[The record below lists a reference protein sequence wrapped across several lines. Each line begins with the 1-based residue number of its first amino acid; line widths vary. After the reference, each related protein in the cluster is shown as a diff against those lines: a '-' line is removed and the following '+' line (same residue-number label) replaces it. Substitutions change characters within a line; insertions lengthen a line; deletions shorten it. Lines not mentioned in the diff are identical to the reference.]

1 MKSMGGE
8 QLQDVEVTERGV
20 LGDRAYALIDKDTG
34 KVVSAK
40 SVRLFPNLLDC
51 KVAFVEPPRRGGD
64 VPPVQI
70 LLPDGTT
77 VRSDSGEVDR
87 VLSAYF
93 KRNVTLGRAA
103 PDDFTID
110 QYHPDVEGA
119 DPGGNRDT
127 VVAQKLGAALFAEL
141 GMASPVP
148 VSSFFDVFPVS
159 ILTISTL
166 ARLGEARPQSRFD
179 QRRFRMNVIVKTERP
194 GFVENGWIGH
204 HLGLGDGISLNVA
217 LLDPRC
223 VMTTLAQD
231 GYRRIRMFFGHSF
244 TTTGRKSAISAG
256 SLALG
261 CTPWLPPQEQYGL
274 VIAWYS
280 TELEKVSF
288 ESGAVLKHPFVSAL
302 AERRAARPAQIV
314 LLRSARR
321 IGD

>member
-1 MKSMGGE
+1 MAISEDVGSVVALWRFPVKSMAGE
-8 QLQDVEVTERGV
+8 QLHDVEVTERGV

-51 KVAFVEPPRRGGD
+51 KAAFVEQSRRGGD

-77 VRSDSGEVDR
+77 VRSDSSEVDG

-127 VVAQKLGAALFAEL
+127 VVAQKLGAALFAAL
-141 GMASPVP
+141 GMESPVP
-148 VSSFFDVFPVS
+148 VGAFFDVFPLSVM
-159 ILTISTL
+159 TTSTL
-166 ARLGEARPQSRFD
+166 ARLNELRPESRFE
-179 QRRFRMNVIVKTERP
+179 QRRFRMNVIVRTECP
-194 GFVENGWIGH
+194 GFVENDWVGH
-204 HLGLGDGISLNVA
+204 ELGLGDGTRINAA

-223 VMTTLAQD
+223 VMTTLPQKGLPQD
-231 GYRRIRMFFGHSF
+231 TDVLR
-244 TTTGRKSAISAG
+244 T
-256 SLALG
+256 
-261 CTPWLPPQEQYGL
+261 L
-274 VIAWYS
+274 V
-280 TELEKVSF
+280 
-288 ESGAVLKHPFVSAL
+288 
-302 AERRAARPAQIV
+302 
-314 LLRSARR
+314 
-321 IGD
+321 

>member
-1 MKSMGGE
+1 MAISEDVGSVATLWRFPVKSMGGE
-8 QLQDVEVTERGV
+8 QLRDVEVTERGV

-40 SVRLFPNLLDC
+40 SARLFPNLLDC

-77 VRSDSGEVDR
+77 VRSDSSEVDG

-127 VVAQKLGAALFAEL
+127 VVAQKLGSALFAVL
-141 GMASPVP
+141 GMESPVP
-148 VSSFFDVFPVS
+148 VGAFFDVFPLSVM
-159 ILTISTL
+159 TTSTL
-166 ARLGEARPQSRFD
+166 TRLNEVRPQSRFEP
-179 QRRFRMNVIVKTERP
+179 RRFRMNVIVKTDRP
-194 GFVENGWIGH
+194 GFVENAWVGRE
-204 HLGLGDGISLNVA
+204 LGLGDGARINVA

-223 VMTTLAQD
+223 VMTTLAQED
-231 GYRRIRMFFGHSF
+231 LPRDVDVLRTLVHHNTMQVGDLGQFPCAGVYATVAVQGTVR
-244 TTTGRKSAISAG
+244 TGDHV
-256 SLALG
+256 
-261 CTPWLPPQEQYGL
+261 T
-274 VIAWYS
+274 IA
-280 TELEKVSF
+280 
-288 ESGAVLKHPFVSAL
+288 
-302 AERRAARPAQIV
+302 
-314 LLRSARR
+314 
-321 IGD
+321 